1 MNKNILFSGALM
13 LLSATATFAQSTAEK
28 NMLLLGAQRMTV
40 GSADTVFYVPV
51 LSNQEELEIA
61 SSVDWAKASMDKKRL
76 KVVVNQNFN
85 PEERTAQITLATK
98 NGVMKRT
105 FVVDQDRENLASYAP
120 KDLKVN
126 VASASASA
134 SQPGEGIDRTYDG
147 NMNTLWHSPY
157 QNGEFPFTLI
167 YNFKDVDQIDY
178 LRYCPR
184 TAGGNNGNFDEVVI
198 SVKCAGDTDYRE
210 VYTNKWGGKSLSR
223 DVVFDEPLKNPV
235 SIKFVVKSGANNFA
249 SCAEMEFYK
258 KVADDPNTA
267 IFADDLWSS
276 LKPGTTQDDIN
287 ALTNPYAK
295 FVAQQLLDNSAEFTK
310 GRIQEYTC
318 RLSPEAQ
325 SDLLKAPGK
334 YYDHLQGVTGI
345 NINKG
350 THGIAVSGLP
360 DGESLNLK
368 VVAWF
373 SKELD
378 SKGVGAGPA
387 EYSYTL
393 HNGINTIEYTSDYD
407 GLAYIAYY
415 SDESPVDH
423 NKYPNVKVHFINGI
437 VNGYLSP
444 DRTNDEL
451 DVVLQNAKNRCID
464 LVGSKVHSIWQVS
477 GMRNYCKAIDGNSK
491 GYVQFMNVLD
501 TLVDWEHHLLGLK
514 KYNRVPDNRTMAYV
528 NYTYYMFQGYYGV
541 SFMYD
546 QESRVLNCKTIM
558 TNDGDAI
565 WGLSHEWGHQ
575 HQMQPYFCWA
585 GLGESS
591 NNMNSCE
598 NVLRM
603 GYQGYAKDENGDYI
617 LDWAGNK
624 KDQGAGRIEGAWEGA
639 YNAFFVNVEDT
650 LTSQWRLAAY
660 QQINSFS
667 WCPAV
672 QDEIRAQYAK
682 CYENGRWVIPSLKE
696 DREHAVSTNEVNVEQ
711 NTAPFYMLH
720 NYFSYV
726 SEDKSKKDFQLDL
739 YESLRQNDNE
749 NGSSVEIMPNGQR
762 KSEVDKY
769 ELIAGAQNGVE
780 GKLDKLKELYPNT
793 CWLKYINENSNCWQ
807 NSVPFIF
814 NYIRKASLISGYN
827 LFDFFDNYGFMRTV
841 VMMIGDYGNKGY
853 AMMQDMKDE
862 FKADMDALGLKEVDA
877 DMMQKM
883 AHSPLPVYETPNVP
897 NEPVEK

>member
-1 MNKNILFSGALM
+1 MNKNILFSGVLM
-13 LLSATATFAQSTAEK
+13 LLSSTATFAQSAAEK
-28 NMLLLGAQRMTV
+28 NMLLLGAQKMSV

-51 LSNQEELEIA
+51 LSNQQDVKVV
-61 SSVDWAKASMDKKRL
+61 SSVDWVKASMDKKRL
-76 KVVVNQNFN
+76 KVTVDQNFN
-85 PEERTAQITLATK
+85 PEERTANITLSTPD
-98 NGVMKRT
+98 GVMERT
-105 FVVDQDRENLASYAP
+105 FVLDQERENLASYAP
-120 KDLKVN
+120 KDLKVK

-134 SQPGEGIDRTYDG
+134 SQSGEGIERTYDG
-147 NMNTLWHSPY
+147 DYSTLWHSPY
-157 QNGEFPFTLI
+157 NNNKGGGFPFTLI

-184 TAGGNNGNFDEVVI
+184 NGGGGNGNFDEVVI

-210 VYTNKWGGKSLSR
+210 VYANKWGGKGTSR
-223 DVVFDEPLKNPV
+223 DVTFDEPLKNPV

-258 KVADDPNTA
+258 KAADDPNTA
-267 IFADDLWSS
+267 IFADDLWDS

-295 FVAQQLLDNSAEFTK
+295 FVAQQLFDNSAEFTK

-318 RLSPEAQ
+318 RLSPQAQ

-334 YYDHLQGVTGI
+334 YYDQLQGVTGI

-360 DGESLNLK
+360 SGESLSLK

-373 SKELD
+373 PKELD
-378 SKGVGAGPA
+378 SEGVGGGPD
-387 EYSYTL
+387 EKSYTL

-444 DRTNDEL
+444 DRTNEEL

-477 GMRNYCKAIDGNSK
+477 GMRNSCKAIDGKSK

-528 NYTYYMFQGYYGV
+528 NYTYYMFQGNYGV
-541 SFMYD
+541 SFMYN
-546 QESRVLNCKTIM
+546 QEGRVLNCKTIM

-603 GYQGYAKDENGDYI
+603 GYHDDYH
-617 LDWAGNK
+617 
-624 KDQGAGRIEGAWEGA
+624 AGRIKSAWESA
-639 YNAFFVNVEDT
+639 YNSFFVNVNDT
-650 LTSQWRLAAY
+650 ATSDPRLRAY
-660 QQINSFS
+660 NNINRFS
-667 WCPAV
+667 WNPNV
-672 QDEIRAQYAK
+672 QKEIRDQYAK
-682 CYENGRWVIPSLKE
+682 YYQGGRWVIPSIAE
-696 DREHAVSTNEVNVEQ
+696 DPEHGLSTHEVYVEA

-726 SEDKSKKDFQLDL
+726 STDKSKVDFQLDL

-749 NGSSVEIMPNGQR
+749 NGSAIETYPDGS
-762 KSEVDKY
+762 KKTKVDKY
-769 ELIAGAQNGVE
+769 ELVASAQNGVK

-793 CWLKYINENSNCWQ
+793 CWLKYINANSNCWQ

-827 LFDFFDNYGFMRTV
+827 LFDYFDKFGFMRTII
-841 VMMIGDYGNKGY
+841 MTIDDYGYKDY
-853 AMMQDMKDE
+853 AMMEDMKAE
-862 FKADMDALGLKEVDA
+862 FKADMEALGLKKVTTE
-877 DMMQKM
+877 MMEQM
-883 AHSPLPVYETPNVP
+883 AHSPLPVYETPNIP
-897 NEPVEK
+897 NEPVKK